1 MDELLRN
8 IPQVSRVLERFRNS
22 YPEEVVKRAA
32 REVTE
37 EYRKLLRAGKI
48 RDTTNVYVD
57 IEKRIRELLK
67 TSLRRVVNATGV
79 VINTNLGRAPLHIEV
94 VDFIEEVALGYSNLE
109 YDLEGGERG
118 SRNSHVEGLLKE
130 LTGAESAFVV
140 NNNAGAV
147 YLVLNTLAKEK
158 EVVVSRGELVEIG
171 GSFRIPE
178 IMESSGARL
187 REVGTTNRTRI
198 EDYERVI
205 CEDTSLLMKVHR
217 SNFHMEGFVEEV
229 SLEELALLGKR
240 YRIPTYYDAGSG
252 LLVSPRD
259 FGVNTAELSFKEC
272 ISRGVDVVSGSG
284 DKLLGGPQAGII
296 LGRRE
301 LVEAMK
307 RNPMARALRLDKLTL
322 AGLEKTLRLYLEGRF
337 KEIPILSMLSQ
348 DEELLK
354 KRANR
359 LKRLLKGMNG
369 LELRVLRD
377 TAKPGGGS
385 IPEVELPTYC
395 LAVKHAD
402 LSPQELHS
410 RLRRATPPVVGRV
423 RRDYFLLDVRTVRDG
438 ELALIRDAFFNIME

>member
-48 RDTTNVYVD
+48 KDTTNVYAD
-57 IEKRIRELLK
+57 IEKRIGELLK
-67 TSLRRVVNATGV
+67 TSLRRVINATGV
-79 VINTNLGRAPLHIEV
+79 VINTNLGRAPLHREV

-171 GSFRIPE
+171 GSFRIPD

-296 LGRRE
+296 LGKRE

-307 RNPMARALRLDKLTL
+307 RNSMVRALRVDKLTL
-322 AGLEKTLRLYLEGRF
+322 AGLEKTLRLYLEGRTE
-337 KEIPILSMLSQ
+337 EIPVLRMLTES
-348 DEELLK
+348 LTVLRGRAK
-354 KRANR
+354 KLARM
-359 LKRLLKGMNG
+359 LKRIKG
-369 LELRVLRD
+369 LEVEVLKDR
-377 TAKPGGGS
+377 AKPGGGS
-385 IPEVELPTYC
+385 LPQLELETYC
-395 LAVKHAD
+395 VSLRHKS
-402 LSPQELHS
+402 LSTEELS
-410 RLRRATPPVVGRV
+410 RALRLSNPSVVGRV
-423 RRDYFLLDVRTVRDG
+423 KKDWLLLDMRTVSNQ
-438 ELALIRDAFFNIME
+438 ELKDIFRALTQLE